1 MTSFPGNLHCTMCNL
16 IQYVLKSTIVFDNSC
31 NNLLFSP
38 IDCLYSILGY
48 FLYLV
53 FLLFHLV
60 PILSK
65 YITHHWYFYWFP
77 FQRIAYCITPE
88 HEHHLV
94 AEGNIRQFKVGP
106 FFKKKL
112 FVCDLQSENN
122 KTTTVW
128 HKMASNHEMETA
140 RENQHLWTL
149 TKAQKYHRNCQLY
162 PIQQD
167 QCCRNHLMSFFS
179 LVPLALERLDSS

>member
-106 FFKKKL
+106 FLKKN
-112 FVCDLQSENN
+112 C
-122 KTTTVW
+122 
-128 HKMASNHEMETA
+128 
-140 RENQHLWTL
+140 LWSPVR
-149 TKAQKYHRNCQLY
+149 K
-162 PIQQD
+162 QQD
-167 QCCRNHLMSFFS
+167 HYSMTQNGKQSRNGDSQREPTLMNTY
-179 LVPLALERLDSS
+179 